1 MHEPAVV
8 SAQALSSRSA
18 SATVVVCA
26 FASGRLGQTVEC
38 VRSVLRQA
46 PAPGQTIVVVDHN
59 EQLQAAL
66 RARLPEEVEIVA
78 NQGARG
84 LSSARNTAIRASR
97 GHYIVFLDDD
107 AIAGAHWLASLLA
120 PFDDEAVVGTGGHA
134 RPLWETAAPA
144 WLPPE
149 LLWVVGC
156 SYAGLAESGRVR
168 NPLGCNMAFRA
179 DLFERVGMF
188 NPDIGRLGSLPLG
201 CEETEFCLRATRQT
215 PTSKI
220 VLTRGAEIDH
230 RVPAARATAG
240 YLVRRCY
247 FEGIS
252 KARVRRLGDRRSL
265 AAERDYLRHA
275 LPRRLRTSA
284 RRALTGQGV
293 PAAVGQAGAVL
304 GSIGAAS
311 IGYLVGVVAF
321 AVRPRAD
328 RR

>member
-1 MHEPAVV
+1 
-8 SAQALSSRSA
+8 
-18 SATVVVCA
+18 
-26 FASGRLGQTVEC
+26 
-38 VRSVLRQA
+38 
-46 PAPGQTIVVVDHN
+46 
-59 EQLQAAL
+59 
-66 RARLPEEVEIVA
+66 
-78 NQGARG
+78 
-84 LSSARNTAIRASR
+84 
-97 GHYIVFLDDD
+97 
-107 AIAGAHWLASLLA
+107 
-120 PFDDEAVVGTGGHA
+120 
-134 RPLWETAAPA
+134 
-144 WLPPE
+144 
-149 LLWVVGC
+149 
-156 SYAGLAESGRVR
+156 
-168 NPLGCNMAFRA
+168 MAFRA